1 MCCELCRVA
10 AHETAHAAALQAYV
24 NSRPDSAELVDLVA
38 QSAADEAER
47 DAAGDGASHGR
58 PGKRQRIYADHR
70 PLSEIEA
77 GIKRGVLHQVAP
89 QPGFG
94 SRV

>member
-1 MCCELCRVA
+1 MI
-10 AHETAHAAALQAYV
+10 
-24 NSRPDSAELVDLVA
+24 DLVA

-47 DAAGDGASHGR
+47 DAAGDATAHGR

-77 GIKRGVLHQVAP
+77 GIKRGALHQVP
-89 QPGFG
+89 PC
-94 SRV
+94 R